1 MASCA
6 CGLTWRMMRRASQ
19 IATEALQLC
28 TMMSGSPNIAQPS
41 PNRSERGAKLSSVI
55 VLVDCS
61 IAIDPIKYIRIP
73 FSFDDFKPD
82 SNIIDNDGM
91 PGKPSSPAG
100 SVFGSFS
107 HFMILSF
114 WFADKAH
121 RRAPCWR
128 PSRSSCELNFFSFRS
143 SLILHREITGAMPA
157 PRHAAVNAAL
167 GHHKLSLKF
176 GQSPRPLRRG
186 TGGSRFGASAASPV
200 HQPRTRP
207 AVIDVSIRGVLVS
220 QIAVSAAQA
229 SIGQP
234 KRAPRD
240 LLRRNQL
247 VCKTNGTDSMST
259 SSRAMNHPRNS
270 ESA

>member
-41 PNRSERGAKLSSVI
+41 PNWSERGAKLSCVI

-107 HFMILSF
+107 HFVILSF

-157 PRHAAVNAAL
+157 CAMRPSMQPWVTISLVLNLGSRHGRSAAGQAGVDSVRPRHHL
-167 GHHKLSLKF
+167 F
-176 GQSPRPLRRG
+176 
-186 TGGSRFGASAASPV
+186 TSRVP
-200 HQPRTRP
+200 RP
-207 AVIDVSIRGVLVS
+207 AVTYR
-220 QIAVSAAQA
+220 SAESSSVRSPSA
-229 SIGQP
+229 
-234 KRAPRD
+234 
-240 LLRRNQL
+240 LLRHPS
-247 VCKTNGTDSMST
+247 DSLNARHET
-259 SSRAMNHPRNS
+259 SSGEAS
-270 ESA
+270 LSARPMEPTQCRHHREL

>member
-1 MASCA
+1 VASFA

-114 WFADKAH
+114 WFADQAH
-121 RRAPCWR
+121 RRAPCCR

-143 SLILHREITGAMPA
+143 SLILHRGITGAMRGL
-157 PRHAAVNAAL
+157 RHAAVNIAL
-167 GHHKLSLKF
+167 GHHNLSLKF
-176 GQSPRPLRRG
+176 EQSPRRC
-186 TGGSRFGASAASPV
+186 SAA
-200 HQPRTRP
+200 
-207 AVIDVSIRGVLVS
+207 G
-220 QIAVSAAQA
+220 QA
-229 SIGQP
+229 EVDFGRS
-234 KRAPRD
+234 
-240 LLRRNQL
+240 RRIT
-247 VCKTNGTDSMST
+247 C
-259 SSRAMNHPRNS
+259 SRA
-270 ESA
+270 A